1 MSFIYVLSQHKKK
14 GPYKVGM
21 SKGDLWRRMGNYQTV
36 FVNLWVHYL
45 VPVPYADVFTI
56 ERFLHD
62 NLSGR
67 VPFPSPNRDRTRL
80 SEWFDCTPR
89 DLRRALLIALA
100 KGPDLNAVGAF
111 RITKDKIHRITML
124 EQDKGGIVPRSRI
137 GRVLRQRQG
146 HAIYMVTSV
155 VTLKVSTMNICS
167 VPDLGISFGSYGG
180 WAAAYHSG
188 GVLSPARNL
197 RQATAR
203 ARAPGYYCLPTRYHP
218 HPICP
223 SWITPVA
230 FLRSRATVLIG
241 AAHGSSKGTKKA
253 LSAGG
258 APSANDRLEAPEGRS
273 G

>member
-36 FVNLWVHYL
+36 FVNFWVHYL

-180 WAAAYHSG
+180 WAAAYQRGCSKPCNK
-188 GVLSPARNL
+188 S
-197 RQATAR
+197 
-203 ARAPGYYCLPTRYHP
+203 APGYCEST
-218 HPICP
+218 
-223 SWITPVA
+223 
-230 FLRSRATVLIG
+230 G
-241 AAHGSSKGTKKA
+241 AGLLLLAHA
-253 LSAGG
+253 LS
-258 APSANDRLEAPEGRS
+258 PPPHLPLLDHTRRLPQKQSHCAHWGRS
-273 G
+273 WLFERY